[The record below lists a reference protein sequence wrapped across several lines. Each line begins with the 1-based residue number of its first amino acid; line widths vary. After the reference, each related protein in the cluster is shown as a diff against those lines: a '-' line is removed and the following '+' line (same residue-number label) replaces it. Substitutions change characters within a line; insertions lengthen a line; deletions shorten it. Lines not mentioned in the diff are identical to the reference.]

1 MNTRMTKIL
10 LWEMIKMNIRECSF
24 KYAKLKKKKQKKTKN
39 ERYKE
44 VELEARITE
53 IQKLVESQTC
63 QTMKEKFNG
72 RDPC

>member
-1 MNTRMTKIL
+1 
-10 LWEMIKMNIRECSF
+10 MNIRECSF

-53 IQKLVESQTC
+53 IQKLVESIDLSND
-63 QTMKEKFNG
+63 E
-72 RDPC
+72 REI